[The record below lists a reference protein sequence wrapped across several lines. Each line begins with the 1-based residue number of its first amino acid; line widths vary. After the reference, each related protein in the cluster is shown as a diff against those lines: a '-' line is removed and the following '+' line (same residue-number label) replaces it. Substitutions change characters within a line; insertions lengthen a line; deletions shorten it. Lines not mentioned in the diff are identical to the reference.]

1 MMREIYDPKGLKI
14 IVRPDGAKEIIRLSE
29 VEGRQNDFLS
39 GFIAGIAF
47 IAFLG
52 ALATAVLSF
61 IGALGARR
69 C

>member
-1 MMREIYDPKGLKI
+1 MKEIFDPRGLKVI
-14 IVRPDGAKEIIRLSE
+14 IRPDGTREIIRLSE
-29 VEGRQNDFLS
+29 VERRQNDFLT

-52 ALATAVLSF
+52 ALATAVLNF
-61 IGALGARR
+61 VGVRR

>member
-1 MMREIYDPKGLKI
+1 MELYDPKGLKV
-14 IVRPDGAKEIIRLSE
+14 IVRPDGTKEIIRLSE
-29 VEGRQNDFLS
+29 VERRQNDFLS

-61 IGALGARR
+61 VGALGVRR